1 MCSLQAYQFDRES
14 DIDTRSE
21 HYGKPSSL
29 LRKGVDGIPS
39 YFSRRTEEDLHRVVS
54 QAAASRTVTEI
65 KRILNDNGLCYEAY
79 TFDRHTCCILCLT
92 PHSCH
97 TTPPPPTPTQTAPPH
112 HPARRGCYKD
122 NYALSATLFKNLKK
136 FNAGHA

>member
-1 MCSLQAYQFDRES
+1 MCMCSLQAHQFDRES

-39 YFSRRTEEDLHRVVS
+39 YFSRRTEEDTHRVVS
-54 QAAASRTVTEI
+54 QAAAACTVAEI

-79 TFDRHTCCILCLT
+79 EFD
-92 PHSCH
+92 
-97 TTPPPPTPTQTAPPH
+97 
-112 HPARRGCYKD
+112 RRGCYKD
-122 NYALSATLFKNLKK
+122 NYALSATLFNNLKK